1 MAGDE
6 RGMITNCPVCG
17 KAFDVIWPQIWVYKR
32 GTSFICSWKC
42 LREMEKKEDTDMYT
56 KIKADG
62 TPAKKSGPKPK
73 VTAVKMPADF
83 VPPEPNEIKIKKIE
97 PEFEYKVTGIETGI
111 GSFQYF
117 RKNGYLDWTP
127 LDDNGTVS
135 LTVEEW
141 RELLKQLPEVM
152 NLLKVGDPHD

>member
-1 MAGDE
+1 
-6 RGMITNCPVCG
+6 
-17 KAFDVIWPQIWVYKR
+17 
-32 GTSFICSWKC
+32 
-42 LREMEKKEDTDMYT
+42 MYT

-73 VTAVKMPADF
+73 ATAQKMPEGF
-83 VPPEPNEIKIKKIE
+83 VPPEPNEIKIKKSEE
-97 PEFEYKVTGIETGI
+97 PKTVTFVDGGLLPRVSLIEYKVTGIDTGI

-117 RKNGYLDWTP
+117 RKSGYLDWTP

-152 NLLKVGDPHD
+152 DILKVGDPHD